1 MSVPPIPGLTLIEAE
16 AEAAAAR
23 ERLADTFG
31 KLQVR
36 LNPKVLAS
44 QAAREVA
51 DKSAAAAQAS
61 LNTAVRNP
69 GAVAGATAV
78 AGLFLARHRIASLFR
93 RKSPKHKPGHRDH
106 EPGLGPQTPSPKG
119 PSQKG

>member
-1 MSVPPIPGLTLIEAE
+1 MSAPEPTLRLAEAE

-23 ERLADTFG
+23 ERLNATLG

-36 LNPKVLAS
+36 LNPRTLAL
-44 QAAREVA
+44 QAAREIT
-51 DKSAAAAQAS
+51 DKGGAAAQAS

-78 AGLFLARHRIASLFR
+78 AGLFLARHRIATLFR
-93 RKSPKHKPGHRDH
+93 RKPKHKPGHRDH
-106 EPGLGPQTPSPKG
+106 EPGLGPQD
-119 PSQKG
+119 

>member
-1 MSVPPIPGLTLIEAE
+1 MSAPEPALRLAEAE

-23 ERLADTFG
+23 ARLSTTLG

-36 LNPKVLAS
+36 LNPRTLAL
-44 QAAREVA
+44 QAARELT
-51 DKSAAAAQAS
+51 DKSGAAAQAS

-93 RKSPKHKPGHRDH
+93 RKPKHKPGHRDH
-106 EPGLGPQTPSPKG
+106 EPGLGPQD
-119 PSQKG
+119 

>member
-1 MSVPPIPGLTLIEAE
+1 MSAPVTPALTLAEAE
-16 AEAAAAR
+16 AQAAAAR
-23 ERLADTFG
+23 ERLSTTLG

-36 LNPKVLAS
+36 LNPRTLAS

-51 DKSAAAAQAS
+51 DKGSAAAQAS

-93 RKSPKHKPGHRDH
+93 RKPPKHKPGHRDH
-106 EPGLGPQTPSPKG
+106 EPGLGPQD
-119 PSQKG
+119 